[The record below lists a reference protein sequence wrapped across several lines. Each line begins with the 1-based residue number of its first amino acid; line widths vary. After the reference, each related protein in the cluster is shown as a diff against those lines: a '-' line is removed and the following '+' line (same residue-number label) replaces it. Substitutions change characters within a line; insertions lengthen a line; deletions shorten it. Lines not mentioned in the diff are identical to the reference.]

1 MPLLSVGDATTASAT
16 AATTAAN
23 TAANTAQV
31 AAAATAAPD
40 SHLAK
45 VYFDVGSATL
55 PGDAAATLSGVAA
68 TLANDAATTA
78 RISGF
83 HDESGDPAMNAELAK
98 QRAQAVQQ
106 WLLDQGIAA
115 ERVSLEKPAVTTGDG
130 DAADARR
137 VEVAVQ

>member
-1 MPLLSVGDATTASAT
+1 MASAT
-16 AATTAAN
+16 AATTN
-23 TAANTAQV
+23 TTQV
-31 AAAATAAPD
+31 AAIAAAAPD

-45 VYFDVGSATL
+45 VYFGVGSAAL
-55 PGDAAATLSGVAA
+55 PADSAATLAGVAA
-68 TLANDAATTA
+68 TLANDATTTA

-83 HDESGDPAMNAELAK
+83 HDESGDPAANAELAK

-115 ERVSLEKPAVTTGDG
+115 ERVSLEKPIISTGDG